1 MDVIRRALN
10 FRNPA
15 IFLGFPPAVGG
26 LVGTIVHGRFHEQ
39 LLSGLI
45 FLIFGWLYE
54 FTRNGREY
62 LNRCPRTTYTEFL
75 LQYHVTCSCCG
86 EPTQP
91 SGAFVSTCQQTVT
104 GVQCLQCEDACTQWR
119 NVLDERLW
127 DKTCEIEVCSWEESL
142 DRNPA

>member
-1 MDVIRRALN
+1 MDVIRRAFN

-15 IFLGFPPAVGG
+15 IFLGFPTAVGG

-39 LLSGLI
+39 LLTGLV
-45 FLIFGWLYE
+45 FLSVGWLYE

-62 LNRCPRTTYTEFL
+62 QHECPMTSYTEFL

-86 EPTQP
+86 TLTQP

-104 GVQCLQCEDACTQWR
+104 WVQCLECEDTCTKWR
-119 NVLDERLW
+119 NTRDKRLL
-127 DKTCEIEVCSWEESL
+127 DKTCEIQPCSWKEARE
-142 DRNPA
+142 